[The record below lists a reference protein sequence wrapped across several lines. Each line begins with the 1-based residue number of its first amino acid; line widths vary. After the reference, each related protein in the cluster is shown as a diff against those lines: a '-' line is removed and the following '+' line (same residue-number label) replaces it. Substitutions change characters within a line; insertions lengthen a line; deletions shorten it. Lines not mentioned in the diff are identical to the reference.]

1 LDIGS
6 MTPAPDLRAGGS
18 IARRLLTLLLVPL
31 GGLLLLALLFDYLV
45 VEGPMRT
52 SFDRQLADAAI
63 AIAGRARVPAEGPAS
78 VELPADVARH
88 FAEEQGVEPLYALR
102 TTDGRWL
109 AGDTRLPARPAGV
122 ADTIFATLV
131 LAGLGPTRIVWY
143 RTSDGATP
151 LVLAVA
157 QRTAVRDAAVR
168 PLLTATLTLDVLQLV
183 AVIAL
188 VLIGVRRGL
197 RPLLDFR
204 DELAARPARDLRPL
218 DADRVPIEV
227 RGLVEA
233 LNALLDQVSATAES
247 QRKFV
252 ADAAHQLRTP
262 LAGMQAQLEL
272 LERDTDALPV
282 HGQVGAVREG
292 LKRLAHTAH
301 QLLTLARAEGSATLE
316 RDFVDV
322 DLPTL
327 VAAAVGAQLDRAL
340 ARRIDLG
347 AETAPAH
354 IRGVYWLLGE
364 LVANLLDNALRYTP
378 DGGVVTLRTGA
389 LPGGGAFIEVE
400 DDGPGIPVP
409 ERPLVVQ
416 RFHRVPGTAGE
427 GSGLGL
433 AIVAD
438 IVMVHG
444 GRFEIGDGAGGRG
457 ARVRVEFRG

>member
-1 LDIGS
+1 
-6 MTPAPDLRAGGS
+6 MTPAPDARPPGS

-52 SFDRQLADAAI
+52 AFDRQLADAAV
-63 AIAGRARVPAEGPAS
+63 AIAGRVHAPAGGPAA
-78 VELPADVARH
+78 VALPPEVARQ

-102 TTDGRWL
+102 AADGRWL
-109 AGDTRLPARPAGV
+109 AGDARLPPGPAG
-122 ADTIFATLV
+122 AARTTFATLP

-143 RTSDGATP
+143 RTADGATP

-157 QRTAVRDAAVR
+157 QRTAVRDAAAR

-204 DELAARPARDLRPL
+204 DELAARAARDLRPL
-218 DADRVPIEV
+218 DAARVPAEV

-233 LNALLDQVSATAES
+233 LNALLDQVRATAEA

-272 LERDTDALPV
+272 LERDAQALPV
-282 HGQVGAVREG
+282 RGQIGAVRDG
-292 LKRLAHTAH
+292 LRRLAHTAH
-301 QLLTLARAEGSATLE
+301 QLLTLARAEGSGTLE
-316 RDFVDV
+316 RDYADV
-322 DLPTL
+322 DLAAL
-327 VAAAVGAQLDRAL
+327 VEAAVGAQFDRAL

-347 AETAPAH
+347 AETTPVQV
-354 IRGVYWLLGE
+354 RGIAWLLGE
-364 LVANLLDNALRYTP
+364 LLGNLVDNAVRYTP
-378 DGGVVTLRTGA
+378 AGGIVTLRSGP
-389 LPGGGAFIEVE
+389 LPGGGAFLEVE
-400 DDGPGIPVP
+400 DNGPGIPP
-409 ERPLVVQ
+409 AERPLVLQ
-416 RFHRVPGTAGE
+416 RFHRVPGTVGD

-438 IVMVHG
+438 IVALHG
-444 GRFEIGDGAGGRG
+444 ARLDITDGAGGYGTR
-457 ARVRVEFRG
+457 ARVEFRG

>member
-1 LDIGS
+1 MI
-6 MTPAPDLRAGGS
+6 PAPDLAAGGS
-18 IARRLLTLLLVPL
+18 ISRRLLTLLLVPL

-63 AIAGRARVPAEGPAS
+63 AIAGRARVPADGPPR

-88 FAEEQGVEPLYALR
+88 FAEEQGVVPLYALR
-102 TTDGRWL
+102 AADGRWL
-109 AGDTRLPARPAGV
+109 AGDARLPAAPAAAPG
-122 ADTIFATLV
+122 TSYATLA

-157 QRTAVRDAAVR
+157 QRTEVRDAAAR

-204 DELAARPARDLRPL
+204 DELAARSERDLRPL

-233 LNALLDQVSATAES
+233 LNALLDQVRATAES

-272 LERDTDALPV
+272 LERDANALPV
-282 HGQVGAVREG
+282 RGQVGAVRDG

-316 RDFVDV
+316 RDFTVV
-322 DLPTL
+322 DLPAL
-327 VAAAVGAQLDRAL
+327 VATAVGAQLDRAL

-347 AETAPAH
+347 AETAPAEVS
-354 IRGVYWLLGE
+354 GVAWLLGE
-364 LVANLLDNALRYTP
+364 LVGNLLDNALRYTP
-378 DGGVVTLRTGA
+378 EGGVVTLRTGT
-389 LPGGGAFIEVE
+389 LPGVGSFIEVE
-400 DDGPGIPVP
+400 DDGPGIPVA

-438 IVMVHG
+438 IARVHG
-444 GRFEIGDGAGGRG
+444 GRLEIGDGAGGRG
-457 ARVRVEFRG
+457 ARLRVEFRD

>member
-1 LDIGS
+1 MI
-6 MTPAPDLRAGGS
+6 PVPDVRPVGS

-63 AIAGRARVPAEGPAS
+63 AIAGRIRVPANGPPQVA
-78 VELPADVARH
+78 LPPEVARQ
-88 FAEEQGVEPLYALR
+88 FAEEQGVEPMYALR
-102 TTDGRWL
+102 AADGRWL
-109 AGDTRLPARPAGV
+109 AGDHRLPMAPSAPV
-122 ADTIFATLV
+122 TTTTLFATLP
-131 LAGLGPTRIVWY
+131 LPGLGPTRLVWV
-143 RTSDGATP
+143 RTGDAAAP
-151 LVLAVA
+151 FVLAVG
-157 QRTAVRDAAVR
+157 QRTAVRDAAAR
-168 PLLTATLTLDVLQLV
+168 PLLTATLMLDVLQLV
-183 AVIAL
+183 AVVAL

-197 RPLLDFR
+197 RPLLEFR
-204 DELAARPARDLRPL
+204 DQIAARPARDLSPL
-218 DADRVPIEV
+218 DVERVPAEV

-233 LNALLDQVSATAES
+233 LNALLDQVRATAEA

-272 LERDTDALPV
+272 LERDAEALPV

-316 RDFVDV
+316 RDFGDV
-322 DLPTL
+322 DLAAL
-327 VAAAVGAQLDRAL
+327 AAAAVGAQLDRAL
-340 ARRIDLG
+340 ERRIDLG
-347 AETAPAH
+347 ADAAPARV
-354 IRGVYWLLGE
+354 RGIAWLLGE
-364 LVANLLDNALRYTP
+364 LVANLLDNAVRYTP
-378 DGGVVTLRTGA
+378 PGGVVTVRTGTSA
-389 LPGGGAFIEVE
+389 TGGAFLEVE
-400 DDGPGIPVP
+400 DDGPGIPP
-409 ERPLVVQ
+409 AERPLVLQ

-438 IVMVHG
+438 IVALHG
-444 GRFEIGDGAGGRG
+444 ARFELAEGAVGRG
-457 ARVRVEFRG
+457 TRARVEFRA